1 MRKHMWR
8 AVVMAAVVLVTGACG
23 DDDDDEGTLE
33 RAEEEAREAATTVAS
48 TVEAATRLKA
58 TLTGAAEAPTAGD
71 PDGTGTA
78 TVNLDAS
85 KSQVCFEVSVQN
97 IDRPVGMH
105 IHEGEVGKAG
115 PVVVP
120 LPTPTTIA
128 TPATGCVDA
137 DRDLIGRIGAN
148 PSDFYVNVHTQPF
161 PQGAVRGQLSQ

>member
-1 MRKHMWR
+1 MRKHMWGTV
-8 AVVMAAVVLVTGACG
+8 AIAAAVLVTGACG

-33 RAEEEAREAATTVAS
+33 RAEEEAREVATTVEKRA
-48 TVEAATRLKA
+48 EAASRLKA
-58 TLTGAAEAPTAGD
+58 TLTGASEVPTPGD

-85 KSQVCFEVSVQN
+85 KGQVCFDVSVQN

-120 LPTPTTIA
+120 LPTPTTTG

-137 DRDLIGRIGAN
+137 DNSLIGRIAAN
-148 PSDFYVNVHTQPF
+148 PDDFYLNVHTQPF
-161 PQGAVRGQLSQ
+161 PNGAVRGQLTQ